1 MNQRL
6 KGKNQAEVIPLYG
19 RDEMNLIEFPFG
31 PITASDQKTFEIDH
45 PVYDRTL
52 KKEVSRKL
60 IITGSDAFGL
70 PRPIDDQVLVGLN
83 VLTHQSGYSSRTI
96 EFTRYRLCQLLGWS
110 GDGRS
115 YIRLEESLDRI
126 AASTL
131 KFRDSWW
138 DKGES
143 LWTSQTFHLIDNV
156 SIATRCQAERAKLTG
171 TNAGRQLC
179 SFTWNDVIWKSF
191 RDGFIKRIDM
201 DMFRRIRKGG
211 RKAVPLRLYRILDKR
226 FYNRRVAQFDVR
238 RLSVGTIGLN
248 ASYCPRQ
255 MIRVLKRA
263 SDWLIECG
271 YLSEMR
277 VATTVR
283 GRELNVEFVK
293 ASSSVRRVNRP
304 KETRDLSPVPEDK
317 FLVWYRKQPVARQ
330 EGMLKNA
337 LAYARTNEKRLF
349 DGYQRN
355 EGTSSEAEKSYT
367 DMIVTR
373 YIEACLKKKAASKAA

>member
-1 MNQRL
+1 M
-6 KGKNQAEVIPLYG
+6 PLFG

-31 PITASDQKTFEIDH
+31 PITASGQKTFDVDH

-83 VLTHQSGYSSRTI
+83 VLTHQTSYSSRTI
-96 EFTRYRLCQLLGWS
+96 EFTRYRLCKLLGWPT
-110 GDGRS
+110 DGRS

-126 AASTL
+126 AGTTL
-131 KFRDSWW
+131 KFKDSWW
-138 DKGES
+138 DKGEG

-156 SIATRCQAERAKLTG
+156 SIATRSQSERAKLTSS
-171 TNAGRQLC
+171 NAGRQLC

-201 DMFRRIRKGG
+201 DMFRKIRKGG
-211 RKAVPLRLYRILDKR
+211 GKAVPLRLYRILDKR
-226 FYNRRVAQFDVR
+226 FYNRSVVTIDVR
-238 RLSVGTIGLN
+238 RLCVGTIGLN

-255 MIRVLKRA
+255 MLRVLKRA

-277 VATTVR
+277 VSTTGR
-283 GRELNVEFVK
+283 GRELEAQFVK
-293 ASSSVRRVNRP
+293 AKPRTAPVTRTKTSNAAS
-304 KETRDLSPVPEDK
+304 KEPAREDK
-317 FLVWYRKQPVARQ
+317 LLVWYRKQPEARRN
-330 EGMLKNA
+330 GMLQNA
-337 LAYARTNEKRLF
+337 IAYAKSNEPNLF
-349 DGYQRN
+349 DGYSRN
-355 EGTSSEAEKSYT
+355 KGVSPETEKGYT
-367 DMIVTR
+367 DMIVSK
-373 YIEACLKKKAASKAA
+373 YIEAKIKKKDAVNKAA